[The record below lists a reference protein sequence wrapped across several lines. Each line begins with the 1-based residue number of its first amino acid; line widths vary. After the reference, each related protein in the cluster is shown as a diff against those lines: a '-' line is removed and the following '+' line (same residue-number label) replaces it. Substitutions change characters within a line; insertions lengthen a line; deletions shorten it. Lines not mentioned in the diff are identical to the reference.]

1 MIAQITNLS
10 NDLRELYTY
19 RDLLANLVLRDL
31 KVRYKNS
38 VLGFLWSLINPL
50 LMMIVFTAVFTVM
63 IPSGNVE
70 HFPAFVLIGLLPWNW
85 FSMSVVGGLDS
96 VVSHADLVR
105 KVYFPH
111 EVLPISLV
119 LSNLVNFL
127 LSLLVLFPLLYLS
140 GIRVTVWV
148 LLLPVIVVTQLFF
161 TIGLTFILGT
171 INVFYRDMR
180 VIMEVVMLAWF
191 FLTPVFYPIE
201 ILPHKQVVLGMTINV
216 WSWTFYLNPMAS
228 LVAAYREVLYKGI
241 PPAGDFF
248 LRTFF
253 TAVAFLVVG
262 YAVFRRFSPRFSEEV

>member
-1 MIAQITNLS
+1 MELQYSLNQLFHY
-10 NDLRELYTY
+10 RELL
-19 RDLLANLVLRDL
+19 RNLVARDL

-50 LMMIVFTAVFTVM
+50 LMMLVFTVVFTVM
-63 IPSGNVE
+63 MPTSNVE

-85 FSMSVVGGLDS
+85 FSTSLIGGLDS
-96 VVSHADLVR
+96 IVSHADLVR

-111 EVLPISLV
+111 EVLPIAIV

-127 LSLLVLFPLLYLS
+127 LSLLVLFPLLFFS
-140 GIRVTVWV
+140 HVPVTPWV
-148 LLLPVIVVTQLFF
+148 LFIPVIILTQLLF
-161 TIGLTFILGT
+161 TVGLTFILAT

-201 ILPHKQVVLGMTINV
+201 ILPRQFSALGQTINV
-216 WSWTFYLNPMAS
+216 WQWMFYVNPMAS

-241 PPAGDFF
+241 LPAGDFF
-248 LRTFF
+248 ARTFF
-253 TAVAFLVVG
+253 TALAFLVIG
-262 YAVFRRFSPRFSEEV
+262 YIVFRRFSPVFSEEV